1 MTVSKFSRTIPV
13 AEAGMRDA
21 VRLEADAT
29 EWLATLQLNTKMPNS
44 AVARKMR
51 LTPKHVVDILSGTP
65 TLEDIAKMFYALGYK
80 LHIYTEDI
88 KTGKK
93 HMQPPE
99 LLPHALKHPHIRA
112 QLEKQKVKK

>member
-1 MTVSKFSRTIPV
+1 MTVSKFSRAIPA
-13 AEAGMRDA
+13 AEVGIDHAI
-21 VRLEADAT
+21 RLETDAT

-51 LTPKHVVDILSGTP
+51 LTIKHIKDIMGGTP
-65 TLEDIAKMFYALGYK
+65 TLFDIAKMFHALGYK

-88 KTGKK
+88 KTGEK

-112 QLEKQKVKK
+112 QKRQ